1 MSKPTVVD
9 GVPVF
14 RINCIE
20 DNTYVDI
27 VDGVPSEPKMVGIT
41 DAQVNEDEFVHVDQ
55 LNDSLFFVSATQ
67 YDMICAFLE
76 YCKEYNLDNV
86 DDWKE
91 WIEFLRLQYQMRSE
105 ERRTEEP
112 QI

>member
-1 MSKPTVVD
+1 MSKTTVVD

-55 LNDSLFFVSATQ
+55 LNDSLFFVSSTQ
-67 YDMICAFLE
+67 YDMICAFLD
-76 YCKEYNLDNV
+76 YCKVNDIDCV
-86 DDWKE
+86 DDWTK
-91 WIEFLRLQYQMRSE
+91 WSEFLQPFASTFRRSE
-105 ERRTEEP
+105 T

>member
-1 MSKPTVVD
+1 MSKYTMDAKAFEVLVNVVD
-9 GVPVF
+9 DLNNP
-14 RINCIE
+14 N
-20 DNTYVDI
+20 
-27 VDGVPSEPKMVGIT
+27 KVGIT